1 MSQGTGHEET
11 NGQQVRTEE
20 PDVQYLKKQVMALVG
35 LLSRKG
41 VVPYQEF
48 MNAVHHLEGVDH
60 GAGARVVAHAW
71 SDPQYKDRLLA
82 DPRAAVRELGV
93 EIAGYDELQVVEN
106 TERVHHVVVCTTCS
120 CVPSPLS
127 GFTPD
132 WYKSAAY
139 RNRVIGQT
147 REVLREFG
155 LELPGEVELRVI
167 DTDGRHRC
175 MVLPRRPAQADRLSE
190 AQLAGLVTQESL
202 FGVGLPTSPA

>member
-1 MSQGTGHEET
+1 
-11 NGQQVRTEE
+11 
-20 PDVQYLKKQVMALVG
+20 MALVG

-48 MNAVHHLEGVDH
+48 MEAVHRLEGVDH

-82 DPRAAVRELGV
+82 DPRAAVGELGV

-155 LELPGEVELRVI
+155 LELPGGGGAARDRHGRAPPLHGAPPAPGAGGRPQRGAAGRPGDPGEPVRRGPAHQPGRKP
-167 DTDGRHRC
+167 DGVRAAEPHLTILVRWRPHRC
-175 MVLPRRPAQADRLSE
+175 PS
-190 AQLAGLVTQESL
+190 
-202 FGVGLPTSPA
+202 

>member
-41 VVPYQEF
+41 VVPYGEF

-82 DPRAAVRELGV
+82 DPRAAVGELGV